1 MIIKPQKGFQE
12 KFLSTSADIAIGGGS
27 AGAGKTYALL
37 LEDLRHY
44 QNPNFGSVT
53 FRRTSPQIRGEGG
66 LWDTSLQIYNH
77 VGAAPKE
84 SSLQWAFKSGA
95 KASFRH
101 LEYEKNVLDWQG
113 TQLPLIKWDELTHFS
128 ANMFFYLLSRNRST
142 CGVKPYMRATCNPDP
157 DSWVAE
163 FISWWID
170 QDTGYPIPERDGQ
183 LRYFMRNGEEYF
195 WGDSVAEVVKSAEAI
210 LHKYMKKSSIVKPED
225 FIKSLTF
232 IHGDIY
238 GNEELLKVNP
248 AYLGN
253 LISQSEAE
261 RAMLLEGN
269 WKVRLDGHELYEYS
283 KFKDC
288 FTNDFDTLRGKRY
301 LTGDIAGK
309 GSDLF
314 IVGFWDGFRL
324 EDITIMEKS
333 EGDEI
338 LDVFYDMANQYKVPQ
353 SNIAYDN
360 DGIGQFISGFLKN
373 AYSFV
378 NNSKAI
384 NGENFQNLKAQ
395 CYYKSA
401 DRVND
406 GCIYISPLVANKM
419 VKNKTIRQHFMREMR
434 VIRRHKPD
442 HDGKLCILPK
452 EEQKAILGNS
462 PDFMDMFMMREV
474 FEIKPEKKVTHTRVK
489 GIRI

>member
-1 MIIKPQKGFQE
+1 
-12 KFLSTSADIAIGGGS
+12 
-27 AGAGKTYALL
+27 
-37 LEDLRHY
+37 
-44 QNPNFGSVT
+44 
-53 FRRTSPQIRGEGG
+53 
-66 LWDTSLQIYNH
+66 
-77 VGAAPKE
+77 
-84 SSLQWAFKSGA
+84 
-95 KASFRH
+95 
-101 LEYEKNVLDWQG
+101 
-113 TQLPLIKWDELTHFS
+113 
-128 ANMFFYLLSRNRST
+128 MFFYLLTRNRST

-170 QDTGYPIPERDGQ
+170 QDTGYPIAERDGE

-195 WGDSVAEVVKSAEAI
+195 WGDSVAEVVKSAEAV
-210 LHKYMKKSSIVKPED
+210 LHKYMKKSYIVRPED

-269 WKVRLDGHELYEYS
+269 WKVRLDGHELYEYA

-288 FTNDFDTLRGKRY
+288 FTNDFDTLGGKRY

-338 LDVFYDMANQYKVPQ
+338 IEVFMDMASQYHVPQ
-353 SNIAYDN
+353 SNIAYDD
-360 DGIGQFISGFLKN
+360 DGVGHFVSGFLKN

-378 NNSKAI
+378 NNARAI
-384 NGENFQNLKAQ
+384 NGENFKNLKAQ

-406 GCIYISPLVANKM
+406 GCVYISPLVANKI

-434 VIRRHKPD
+434 VIRRDKPD
-442 HDGKLCILPK
+442 SDNKLCILPK

-474 FEIKPEKKVTHTRVK
+474 FEIEPEKKITHTRVK